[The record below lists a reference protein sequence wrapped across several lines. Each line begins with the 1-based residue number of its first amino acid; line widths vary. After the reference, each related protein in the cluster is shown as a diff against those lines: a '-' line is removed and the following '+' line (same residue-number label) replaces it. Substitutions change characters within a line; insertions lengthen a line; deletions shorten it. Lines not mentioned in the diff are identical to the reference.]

1 MEPVIIS
8 GLGIIIILQGFNLKK
23 KKKKKEKKTT
33 HKFTIFLA
41 TIIPIENG
49 STQVFN
55 LLNYYLL
62 IFK

>member
-8 GLGIIIILQGFNLKK
+8 GSAIIIILQGFNIKK
-23 KKKKKEKKTT
+23 KKKRKKETT

-41 TIIPIENG
+41 MIIPIENG
-49 STQVFN
+49 STQAFN

>member
-8 GLGIIIILQGFNLKK
+8 GLGIIIILQGFNL

>member
-8 GLGIIIILQGFNLKK
+8 GLGIIIILQGFNLK